1 MSLRFGKYQFSP
13 RLLPTLATCVLLPI
27 FVFLGFWQLN
37 RAYFKENLES
47 QIRIHSNDAPI
58 EIKKAIEDPKKFEY
72 YPVKLSGRYDNTH
85 QLLLD
90 NRFYRHQ
97 LGFEVLTL
105 VSISQGQSVLVN
117 RGWIPKP
124 ANSSQLPKL
133 YAVNGVQTIKGKLI
147 IPQNKIFKL
156 GLTRYA
162 DEEWPRVIPNL
173 SWESIN
179 KALPNKKILPFIIQ
193 LDPSA
198 KNGYIRNWRPVTMS
212 PNKHKG
218 YAVQWFAMAGT
229 LVIIFITVNIRRRPQ
244 DDDKL
249 SKS

>member
-1 MSLRFGKYQFSP
+1 MSITFGKYQFTP

-27 FVFLGFWQLN
+27 FILLGFWQLN
-37 RAYFKENLES
+37 RADFKATLES
-47 QIRIHSNDAPI
+47 QIRLHSNDAPI
-58 EIKKAIEDPKKFEY
+58 DIKTAIEAPKKYEH
-72 YPVKLSGRYDNTH
+72 YPIKLSGRYDNAH
-85 QLLLD
+85 QLLLE

-97 LGFEVLTL
+97 LGFEVLTIVNL
-105 VSISQGQSVLVN
+105 SNGKSLLVN

-124 ANSSQLPKL
+124 ANSGQLPKL
-133 YAVNGVQTIKGKLI
+133 FPVNGIQTIKGKLV
-147 IPQNKIFKL
+147 IPQNKIFKI
-156 GLTRYA
+156 GSTHYS
-162 DEEWPRVIPNL
+162 DEQWPRLIPNI

-229 LVIIFITVNIRRRPQ
+229 LVIIFITVNIRRRPR
-244 DDDKL
+244 DDSKL
-249 SKS
+249 